1 MPQPADPFRVLTPFA
16 NSFNI
21 LSRWTFDQSIES
33 LYEFARL
40 QVYFHLQFLDIDNE
54 EEKLAMA
61 QNYKALKENFVSN
74 LSGGTVSEINW
85 VTAVAPVSP
94 Q

>member
-1 MPQPADPFRVLTPFA
+1 MTQPADPFRVLTLFA

-40 QVYFHLQFLDIDNE
+40 QVYFHLHFVDIDNE

-61 QNYKALKENFVSN
+61 QSYKTLKENFVSN

-94 Q
+94 P